1 MRRTT
6 QVPSENMQ
14 SHAETLDEELR
25 KLSAYSPW
33 TDVLL
38 FCLGAVSTV
47 GMLIAGIFIARW
59 L

>member
-1 MRRTT
+1 MKG
-6 QVPSENMQ
+6 E
-14 SHAETLDEELR
+14 AEILDEELR
-25 KLSAYSPW
+25 KLRAYSPW

-38 FCLGAVSTV
+38 FCLGAASTL

>member
-1 MRRTT
+1 MRRAT
-6 QVPSENMQ
+6 QAPSENMK
-14 SHAETLDEELR
+14 SEAEILDEELR
-25 KLSAYSPW
+25 KLRAYSPW

-38 FCLGAVSTV
+38 FCLGAVSTL

>member
-6 QVPSENMQ
+6 QAPSKNIQ
-14 SHAETLDEELR
+14 SEAEILDEELR
-25 KLSAYSPW
+25 KLRAYSPW
-33 TDVLL
+33 MDVLL
-38 FCLGAVSTV
+38 FCIGAVSTV